1 MYWIFGYLQFLR
13 RIKYL
18 YSRIDFNLVRRKYLN
33 FFGLLFFNFDTR
45 LKIICISDFF
55 EISNQETIYQLNYCF
70 KQKFFSSQLLINST

>member
-33 FFGLLFFNFDTR
+33 SFGLLFFNFDTR

-70 KQKFFSSQLLINST
+70 KHKFFSSQLLINST